1 MNIAIVGA
9 TGNVGRKL
17 LDVLDKKK
25 FPITEIFLVASPKS
39 VGKKI
44 NFRDKELIVEDLN
57 NFDFSKVKIAFFA
70 AGSAIA
76 EKWAPIAAEKT
87 IVIDN
92 SKFFRKDPEIPLI
105 VPEVNSKELIHV
117 KNKNII
123 SNANCSV
130 IPIVVALKPLHDL
143 YNIKRIVASTYQSV
157 SGAGKEA
164 MDELLSQT
172 KDYFDNKEMNSKN
185 FTKQIAFNAIPH
197 IDSFLDNGTTK
208 EEQKNHDEVKKILDK
223 KINITS
229 TCVRIPVLV
238 SHSISIN
245 VEFNKKYNLDEIRN
259 VLSSSPG
266 CKVVDEKKDG
276 GYITPVEAENKYET
290 FISRIREDNSQSN
303 TINMWIVSDNLLK
316 GAALNAVE
324 IAESLIKENFY
335 EK

>member
-17 LDVLDKKK
+17 LEVLNKKK

-143 YNIKRIVASTYQSV
+143 YNIKRIVVSTYQSV

-172 KDYFDNKEMNSKN
+172 KDYFDNKEMTSKN